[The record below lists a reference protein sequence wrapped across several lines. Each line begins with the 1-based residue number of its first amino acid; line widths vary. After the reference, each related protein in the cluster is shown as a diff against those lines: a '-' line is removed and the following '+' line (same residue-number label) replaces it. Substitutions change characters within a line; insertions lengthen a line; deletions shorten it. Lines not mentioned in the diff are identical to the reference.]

1 MSGLWK
7 VAKRFKASDAS
18 NPMLWSWEYSLE
30 EQGEESEDFELDD
43 ADFSSEIVDA
53 F

>member
-1 MSGLWK
+1 MFGWWK
-7 VAKRFKASDAS
+7 VAKCFKASDAS
-18 NPMLWSWEYSLE
+18 NPLLWSWEYSLE
-30 EQGEESEDFELDD
+30 EQGEESEEFELED